1 VGAALERLWGG
12 LGALL
17 TRHHTVARAAAI
29 LLAVTLYNVY
39 LVAAIW
45 RGVSTSAALD
55 YCDDVGFLII
65 LTVFVYLLLFYFL
78 VVKRLLGGALQRG
91 VVAPL
96 AVWQGKVV
104 ARPHSS
110 LAATLVVL
118 VAATT
123 FLLVDAAGEPR
134 RLVSAV
140 GVLVL
145 ILLGFVFSR
154 HPGRVVWRHVVWGL
168 ALQFVFGLLILR
180 WPVGQATFR
189 CLGAKVSTFLAYT
202 DVGSTFVFGYLVD
215 QRPIRS
221 WAVNGTALEVADQ
234 LNGNFHFVFM
244 FKVLSIIYF
253 FNFCISMLFH
263 LGAMQWLVV
272 KLGWLLQVLHYA
284 TLNYATLQYATLH
297 YTTIHYMT
305 LLYTALHYR

>member
-1 VGAALERLWGG
+1 MGTALERLWGG
-12 LGALL
+12 LGGLL
-17 TRHHTVARAAAI
+17 TRHHTAARAATI
-29 LLAVTLYNVY
+29 LLAVTLYNIY

-65 LTVFVYLLLFYFL
+65 ITVFVYLLLFYFL

-110 LAATLVVL
+110 LAASLVVL
-118 VAATT
+118 VAAAT

-154 HPGRVVWRHVVWGL
+154 HPGRVVRGRSLGLTAPQVWRHVVWGL

-189 CLGAKVSTFLAYT
+189 CLGAKVST
-202 DVGSTFVFGYLVD
+202 V
-215 QRPIRS
+215 P
-221 WAVNGTALEVADQ
+221 
-234 LNGNFHFVFM
+234 
-244 FKVLSIIYF
+244 
-253 FNFCISMLFH
+253 H
-263 LGAMQWLVV
+263 LTSPHLIPPH
-272 KLGWLLQVLHYA
+272 LIPPHL
-284 TLNYATLQYATLH
+284 T
-297 YTTIHYMT
+297 
-305 LLYTALHYR
+305 